1 MISSPRRR
9 EDYGHGVVE
18 LDADFVTEQDVLA
31 RLKAAFAAPDYE
43 PPLLPT
49 AALTLLE
56 LVRNPNTSSR
66 DVLTVLEHDPFIAGR
81 ILRAAQSPV
90 YGALTPVRSLEQGI
104 SRLGMATM
112 SEIFFHVS
120 VSSRVFRAKGYERPM
135 DALRNH
141 SVAVAHVSRL
151 VCRATALPDEYA
163 FLCGLL
169 HDIGVAAAFIVLADV
184 RPPKQPLPLAD
195 VQKPVFDVHTDASA
209 IVCSTWK
216 LPPDVCLVVAH
227 HHHPRIDGRVH
238 PMAAAIGLA
247 EQLCQAKGFGIGG
260 EELVPFDYEQAL
272 GLSKVTRRR
281 LEADAAELLSKLA

>member
-1 MISSPRRR
+1 M
-9 EDYGHGVVE
+9 GVVE
-18 LDADFVTEQDVLA
+18 LDVDFVQEQDVLS
-31 RLKAAFAAPDYE
+31 RLRGAFAAPDYE

-56 LVRNPNTSSR
+56 LVRNPNSSSR
-66 DVLTVLEHDPFIAGR
+66 DVLSVLEHDPFIAGR

-90 YGALTPVRSLEQGI
+90 YGAMTPVRSLEQGI
-104 SRLGMATM
+104 MRLGMATM
-112 SEIFFHVS
+112 TEIFFHVS
-120 VSSRVFRAKGYERPM
+120 VSSRVFRAKGYERAM

-169 HDIGVAAAFIVLADV
+169 HDVGIAASLIVLADV
-184 RPPKQPLPLAD
+184 RPPKRPLPLAD
-195 VQKPVFDVHTDASA
+195 VEKPVFEVHADASA

-216 LPPDVCLVVAH
+216 LPPDVCLVVQH
-227 HHHPRIDGRVH
+227 HHHPRVGGKVH

-247 EQLCQAKGFGIGG
+247 EQLCFAKGFGIAG
-260 EELVPFDYEQAL
+260 EQLIPTDFDQAL
-272 GLSKVTRRR
+272 GLSSVTRRR
-281 LEADAAELLSKLA
+281 LEADAAELLAKLA